1 MALTFGLQKDPP
13 AALSRTMGYVTRA
26 VEAAGINLP
35 FFFSACVTDGERLWA
50 VRYSSNHQSRT
61 LYHSCHIHA
70 LKEVDGTYGPLP
82 DDGVIVVS
90 EPLDELAQHWAEVP
104 ESSLLTAEG
113 GSTAITPFSVS

>member
-1 MALTFGLQKDPP
+1 
-13 AALSRTMGYVTRA
+13 MGYVTGA
-26 VEAAGINLP
+26 LEKAGIDLP

-70 LKEVDGTYGPLP
+70 LKEVDGTYAPLP

-104 ESSLLTAEG
+104 ESSLLTVED
-113 GSTAITPFSVS
+113 GSTSIASFSVS